1 MKDDPETSRGD
12 LPAGSGRPVVII
24 VDDDLEVLEATEMFL
39 DSAGYDAIG
48 YVSFEALKPLVGAI
62 SADAMVVDV
71 RLADD
76 VDGIVAYAE
85 LRAKGWSV
93 PTIFVTGH
101 GNIPM
106 AVRAMRAGAV
116 DFLDKPYLPQ
126 RLLQTLA
133 AALSPVQDSSA
144 DVAMMERL
152 LPKEAEVLA
161 GLVAGKTN
169 KQIAADLAISQRTVE
184 VHRVSIME
192 KFETNS
198 LPDVVRIALKAARSN
213 EHALLP

>member
-1 MKDDPETSRGD
+1 M
-12 LPAGSGRPVVII
+12 II

-39 DSAGYDAIG
+39 ESAGYDAAG
-48 YVSFEALKPLVGAI
+48 YVSFDQLKANIGSI
-62 SADAMVVDV
+62 HADAMIVDV

-76 VDGIVAYAE
+76 VDGIVAYSE
-85 LRAKGWSV
+85 LRAMGWSV

-126 RLLQTLA
+126 RLLKSLA
-133 AALSPVQDSSA
+133 DALAPEQDNRAALA
-144 DVAMMERL
+144 LMERL
-152 LPKEAEVLA
+152 LPTEAEVLA
-161 GLVAGKTN
+161 CLVAGKTN
-169 KQIAADLAISQRTVE
+169 KQIAAELAIRLRTVE

-192 KFETNS
+192 KFETRS
-198 LPDVVRIALKAARSN
+198 LPDVLRIALKAARLA
-213 EHALLP
+213 ETGLQP

>member
-1 MKDDPETSRGD
+1 M
-12 LPAGSGRPVVII
+12 VII

-39 DSAGYDAIG
+39 ESAGYDAAG
-48 YVSFEALKPLVGAI
+48 YVSFDQLKANIGSI
-62 SADAMVVDV
+62 HADAMIVDV

-76 VDGIVAYAE
+76 VDGIVAYSE
-85 LRAKGWSV
+85 LRAMGWSV

-126 RLLQTLA
+126 RLLKSLA
-133 AALSPVQDSSA
+133 DALAPEQDNRAALA
-144 DVAMMERL
+144 LMERL
-152 LPKEAEVLA
+152 LPTEAEVLA
-161 GLVAGKTN
+161 CLVAGKTN
-169 KQIAADLAISQRTVE
+169 KQIAAELAISLRTVE

-192 KFETNS
+192 KFETRS
-198 LPDVVRIALKAARSN
+198 LPDVLRIALKAARLA
-213 EHALLP
+213 ETGLQP

>member
-1 MKDDPETSRGD
+1 M
-12 LPAGSGRPVVII
+12 AGEAGRPVVII

-39 DSAGYDAIG
+39 ESAGYDAAG
-48 YVSFEALKPLVGAI
+48 YVSFDQLKANIGSI
-62 SADAMVVDV
+62 HADAMIVDV

-76 VDGIVAYAE
+76 VDGIVAYSE
-85 LRAKGWSV
+85 LRAMGWSV

-126 RLLQTLA
+126 RLLKSLA
-133 AALSPVQDSSA
+133 DALAPEQDNRAALA
-144 DVAMMERL
+144 LMERL
-152 LPKEAEVLA
+152 LPTEAEVLA
-161 GLVAGKTN
+161 CLVAGKTN
-169 KQIAADLAISQRTVE
+169 KQIAAELAISLRTVE

-192 KFETNS
+192 KFETRS
-198 LPDVVRIALKAARSN
+198 LPDVLRIALKAARLA
-213 EHALLP
+213 ETGLQP